1 MKRQSEN
8 WAIPLAEKTMRLPI
22 TPVVPF
28 EAVTLLCTVLQ
39 FIKPLKECVPVAK
52 SIVCVAMQA
61 LILVF

>member
-8 WAIPLAEKTMRLPI
+8 WAIPFATKTMRFPI

-39 FIKPLKECVPVAK
+39 LRKPLHEYTRVAK
-52 SIVCVAMQA
+52 SIFGVVVQT
-61 LILVF
+61 